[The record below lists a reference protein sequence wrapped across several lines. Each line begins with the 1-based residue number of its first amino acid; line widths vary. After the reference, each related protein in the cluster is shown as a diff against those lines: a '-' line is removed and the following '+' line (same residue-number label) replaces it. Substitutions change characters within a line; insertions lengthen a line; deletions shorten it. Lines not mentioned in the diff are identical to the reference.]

1 MEVWRTSSWMSAH
14 AIPGHFNAPGRA
26 AHLGSIVAR
35 VVAARTAHRAFDAGD
50 SFGKR
55 VVRIDV

>member
-1 MEVWRTSSWMSAH
+1 MRFPATSMPQGGQLTS
-14 AIPGHFNAPGRA
+14 GRSCRS
-26 AHLGSIVAR
+26 GRWWNPCIRSMIV
-35 VVAARTAHRAFDAGD
+35 TAHRAFDAGD